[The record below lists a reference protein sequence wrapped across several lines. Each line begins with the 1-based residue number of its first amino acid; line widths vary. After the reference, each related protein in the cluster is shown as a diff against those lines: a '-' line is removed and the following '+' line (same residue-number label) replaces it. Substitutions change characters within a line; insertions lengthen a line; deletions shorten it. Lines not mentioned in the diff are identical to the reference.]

1 MCLSIGYNFGLNAF
15 SYHFLNMGRPLA
27 WIPGD
32 SALMSHV
39 LHTNEKKKSGA
50 SSDRRNK
57 ARTVISTP
65 VRVRG
70 LQGSDREFGE
80 VTTTLN
86 LSPGGILIETSSVT
100 YYRNMKIA
108 VTLPYEERPGT
119 AQPEQEGHVVRIT
132 ESREGRR
139 SVAIA
144 LGDVLSHETSHAKQK
159 KLAHV
164 SPSHAASGHRDASSH
179 PPLVLVVESE
189 VAASEIMKTYLSA
202 EGYEVVTARTFSEA
216 RAVLEHRIP
225 ALVIAEVEGE
235 GMPGYTLCTHC
246 KQTYRLRRVP
256 IVLVTSSGYPSDYA
270 KAHSHGAIVCMAKPY
285 KRERLGHV
293 VRFLAPP
300 PVISRTPASRLST
313 LPRQTALEPS
323 KETAPP
329 PSRRFRF
336 TGVFGR

>member
-1 MCLSIGYNFGLNAF
+1 
-15 SYHFLNMGRPLA
+15 
-27 WIPGD
+27 
-32 SALMSHV
+32 MSHA
-39 LHTNEKKKSGA
+39 LHSHEKKKAGHA
-50 SSDRRNK
+50 SDRRKK

-70 LQGSDREFGE
+70 LLGPDRELAE

-86 LSPGGILIETSSVT
+86 LSPGGILIETSSVA
-100 YYRNMKIA
+100 YYRTMKLA
-108 VTLPYEERPGT
+108 VTLPYEDRPGT
-119 AQPEQEGHVVRIT
+119 AHPEQEGHVVRIT

-144 LGDVLSHETSHAKQK
+144 LGDVLSQEVAHSKHKKIAHESHT
-159 KLAHV
+159 
-164 SPSHAASGHRDASSH
+164 HAALAHRDAKSH
-179 PPLVLVVESE
+179 PPLLLVVESE
-189 VAASEIMKTYLSA
+189 VATSEIMKAYLSA
-202 EGYEVVTARTFSEA
+202 EGYEVVTARTFTEA
-216 RAVLEHRIP
+216 RAVLDHRVP

-235 GMPGYTLCTHC
+235 GMPGYALCTHC
-246 KQTYRLRRVP
+246 KQTYRLRSVP

-300 PVISRTPASRLST
+300 PVAIKPAAPRTSNLA
-313 LPRQTALEPS
+313 RQGAEPS
-323 KETAPP
+323 KQPAPP